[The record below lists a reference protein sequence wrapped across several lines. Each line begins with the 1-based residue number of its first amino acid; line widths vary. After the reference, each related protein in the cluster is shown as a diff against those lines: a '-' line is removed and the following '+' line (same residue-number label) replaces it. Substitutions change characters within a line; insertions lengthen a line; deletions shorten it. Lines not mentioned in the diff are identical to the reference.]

1 MNLTNLIAHYRVMP
15 LCAAAVALM
24 LGGCAPSQ
32 WDSATTLAIAEKKAF
47 SDQERKLLF
56 EAPCAATIGSL
67 LRMGSNR
74 KREAVL
80 TLCEAAD

>member
-1 MNLTNLIAHYRVMP
+1 MRSLTKLTPVYLLAIT
-15 LCAAAVALM
+15 
-24 LGGCAPSQ
+24 LGGCTPSQ

-47 SDQERKLLF
+47 SDQERKVLF
-56 EAPCAATIGSL
+56 EAPCAATIGSV

-80 TLCEAAD
+80 TLCEAAE